1 MSFKNFMIFYLVAV
15 NFMVFLEKQSCFK
28 KRMIIFIMILKFH
41 QNLTPN
47 DDDILANVN
56 FRLEKFFT
64 KWYNESV

>member
-1 MSFKNFMIFYLVAV
+1 MSFKNLMIFYLIAV

-28 KRMIIFIMILKFH
+28 KRIIIFIMILKFH

-47 DDDILANVN
+47 DIFAHIK
-56 FRLEKFFT
+56 FRLEKIFT